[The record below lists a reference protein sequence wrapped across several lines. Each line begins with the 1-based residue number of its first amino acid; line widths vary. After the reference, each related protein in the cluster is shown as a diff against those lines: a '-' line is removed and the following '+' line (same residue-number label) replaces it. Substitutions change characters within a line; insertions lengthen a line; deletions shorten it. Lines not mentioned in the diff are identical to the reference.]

1 MRKAAYINLFLA
13 LLLCLAPLCIAQTPM
28 NCDQLRS
35 KIEHLEQM
43 NPNTMSPTLQQTYR
57 EELLKLYLQLSQC
70 EQDELAVLTEMRNT
84 VAGTTAAASVE
95 DRFQALSKEKTDTD

>member
-1 MRKAAYINLFLA
+1 
-13 LLLCLAPLCIAQTPM
+13 M

-57 EELLKLYLQLSQC
+57 EALLKLYLQLSQC

-95 DRFQALSKEKTDTD
+95 DRFQALSKEKTDTDNKITSLRAALNSRHIRRTAICAAA